1 MLVYKYIPAYG
12 IYLVFSYWLLL
23 LEVVRETNTVKTKT
37 SFFEDWEVW
46 GSLQDNYL
54 IVVGCYELRRRRAK
68 ILKKLSV

>member
-1 MLVYKYIPAYG
+1 MINIYHMLVYKYIPAYG

-54 IVVGCYELRRRRAK
+54 IVAPQAREIFEK
-68 ILKKLSV
+68 S